1 MTLRLLLDFLL
12 VLSEDSD
19 FDFDLLLDSLVL
31 LLSFLAGESFFL
43 IGSPN
48 KLMNFSLA
56 GGFLVLSFGSELL
69 ADDDVGVLS
78 RPSLDFDLLR
88 KISYIFN
95 YSKHRDTYFIY
106 YFLST

>member
-12 VLSEDSD
+12 VLSEGCSDD
-19 FDFDLLLDSLVL
+19 FDFDLLLLDDSLLV

-56 GGFLVLSFGSELL
+56 GGFLVLSAFGSELL
-69 ADDDVGVLS
+69 VDDEVGVLS
-78 RPSLDFDLLR
+78 RPSLDFDLLLL
-88 KISYIFN
+88 KIHIKY
-95 YSKHRDTYFIY
+95 
-106 YFLST
+106 

>member
-12 VLSEDSD
+12 VLSVGCSDD
-19 FDFDLLLDSLVL
+19 FDFDLLLLDDSLLVL

-56 GGFLVLSFGSELL
+56 GGFLVLSAFGSELL
-69 ADDDVGVLS
+69 VDDEVGVLS
-78 RPSLDFDLLR
+78 RPSLDFDLLL
-88 KISYIFN
+88 KINIKY
-95 YSKHRDTYFIY
+95 
-106 YFLST
+106 